1 MKYEIKDFEYHLR
14 NEKGLSPNSIAA
26 YLSDL
31 SQYAIYLE
39 TNHQLTKVNRIEKKH
54 IELFIK
60 HLKRKGLSAK
70 SLSRKITSVKNFHRF
85 CLLEKITQD
94 DQSHDISMPKVERH
108 LPQILT
114 SDEIDLMIESI
125 DTQTPLGLRNRAL
138 LELIYGS
145 GVRVSELLNMKISHI
160 HITSGLID
168 VLGKGNKERIVPMGD
183 QASYWLRKYVTEG
196 RLRLKP
202 DGHDFLFVNNQ
213 GKRLSRQGFF
223 KLLKK
228 LALHVGITKDIS
240 PHTFRHSFATHLLEN
255 GVDLRMVQDLLGH
268 EDISTTQIYT
278 HVNQKHI
285 KDIYLKTHPRAKEE
299 KTHEN

>member
-94 DQSHDISMPKVERH
+94 DQSHDISMPKIERH

-183 QASYWLRKYVTEG
+183 QASYWLRKYVTDG

-202 DGHDFLFVNNQ
+202 DGHDYLFVNNQ

-228 LALHVGITKDIS
+228 LALNVGITKDIS